1 MTASCEWCELGR
13 LSEVRSGHMP
23 EMRRIPQGRRSRG
36 LHELRDGSSRRS
48 GHLSSLQIRSSSRCN
63 RLPILHARYTT
74 ALIFSVGRNAH
85 RMLWDGVSCVVLYAA
100 FSPSA
105 PTVRTVPKADI
116 ETSITIEGACAKS
129 RSALYNLKRAAA
141 SGDREAIAGL
151 ILRGE
156 AIQVSP
162 SDTVH
167 VISSDGEGVSHVRM
181 LSGFQIGN
189 SCYLPASML
198 R

>member
-1 MTASCEWCELGR
+1 MATCPKCGGFLRGGGAEVCMNCETAPPAEVAICPHCR
-13 LSEVRSGHMP
+13 SEVPAGATACRFCT
-23 EMRRIPQGRRSRG
+23 RA
-36 LHELRDGSSRRS
+36 
-48 GHLSSLQIRSSSRCN
+48 IRPPSSSVS
-63 RLPILHARYTT
+63 AET
-74 ALIFSVGRNAH
+74 LIGCFGMVF
-85 RMLWDGVSCVVLYAA
+85 LVVVLYAA